1 MTTTTT
7 STTTPTSSTP
17 AAAPSASGPRLE
29 ILSPAEIRRIHEA
42 TLEIIERVGVR
53 FPSARAL
60 DIWAA
65 NGATVDRATSVVR
78 VPAHIMEAAL
88 RTAPPVYTLAG
99 RDPARDLPLDG
110 HHVHLGTDGCGIE
123 VLDPWT
129 LAVRRSAL
137 GDVADIARV
146 ADALDEIA
154 FHWVAVSAQDRPP
167 ATRSLDELLAVW
179 RNSTKHVQSES
190 IVTPE
195 DTATAIEMAAAIVG
209 GRAALRERPV
219 LSLMQCTI
227 SPLAHDGGP
236 IEAALVSAEAGVPV
250 GFMTMASC
258 AFSGPATVAGSL
270 VVGNAE
276 VITALALMQLAY
288 PGSPVYYAAAQTAM
302 DLRSGAYTGGGPE
315 DFLFGAV
322 TNQLADFYDVPLSM
336 GAYATGAKRSD
347 WQAGLENGLSAFM
360 ASVTGSDMLLGAG
373 LLHGSRIWSYE
384 QLVLDTEID
393 SIVKAML
400 RGVPVDDASLALD
413 VIAEVGPGGEYLTAA
428 HTRSTMRGL
437 WQARY
442 LDRRPY
448 SQWEADPD
456 KPHRDALER
465 ARSLLRNHRP
475 EPIDPALD
483 AELDRMIAAHG
494 ERSAAPHGERSAATG
509 SGPAAAAGTA

>member
-1 MTTTTT
+1 MESVSQPATSRPSLTT
-7 STTTPTSSTP
+7 SPPDP
-17 AAAPSASGPRLE
+17 ARPRLE
-29 ILSPAEIRRIHEA
+29 VLSPEAIARIHEA
-42 TLEIIERVGVR
+42 TLTVIERVGVR
-53 FPSARAL
+53 FPSPRAL
-60 DIWAA
+60 DAWAA
-65 NGATVDRATSVVR
+65 AGAQVDRTTGIVR
-78 VPAHIMEAAL
+78 APARLIEDAL
-88 RTAPPVYTLAG
+88 RTAPPRYVLAA

-110 HHVHLGTDGCGIE
+110 VHVHLGTDGCGIE

-137 GDVADIARV
+137 QDVADIARV
-146 ADALDEIA
+146 GDALDEIA

-167 ATRSLDELLAVW
+167 ETRALEELAAVW

-190 IVTPE
+190 IVTAGE
-195 DTATAIEMAAAIVG
+195 TEAAIEMAAAIAG

-227 SPLAHDGGP
+227 SPLAHDGGALD
-236 IEAALVSAEAGVPV
+236 AALVAAEAGIPV

-258 AFSGPATVAGSL
+258 AFSGPATIAGSL

-276 VITALALMQLAY
+276 VIAALALVQLVA
-288 PGSPVYYAAAQTAM
+288 PGAPVYYAAAQTAM

-315 DFLFGAV
+315 DFLFGGA

-360 ASVTGSDMLLGAG
+360 ASVSGADMLLGAG

-384 QLVLDTEID
+384 QLVLDAEID
-393 SIVKAML
+393 SIVKVML
-400 RGVPVDDASLALD
+400 RGIPVDPASLALEA
-413 VIAEVGPGGEYLTAA
+413 IEAVGPGGEYLTSE
-428 HTRSTMRGL
+428 HTRTHMRRL
-437 WQARY
+437 WQARH

-456 KPHRDALER
+456 RMHRDALER
-465 ARSLLRNHRP
+465 ARTLLRDHQP
-475 EPIDPALD
+475 VPLDPALD
-483 AELDRMIAAHG
+483 AELASIIAAHARAAG
-494 ERSAAPHGERSAATG
+494 QPAAPLR
-509 SGPAAAAGTA
+509 

>member
-1 MTTTTT
+1 M
-7 STTTPTSSTP
+7 
-17 AAAPSASGPRLE
+17 AAATAAPVDAGAASRGPSSDGPRLT
-29 ILSPAEIRRIHEA
+29 ILSPADVRRVHEA
-42 TLEIIERVGVR
+42 TLEVIETIGVR
-53 FPSARAL
+53 FPSPLAL
-60 DIWAA
+60 RVWADH
-65 NGATVDRATSVVR
+65 GATVDAATSIVR
-78 VPAHIMEAAL
+78 APGSLIEAAL
-88 RTAPPVYTLAG
+88 RTAPHAYTLAA

-110 HHVHLGTDGCGIE
+110 AHVHLGTDGCGIE

-129 LAVRRSAL
+129 LSVRRSAL
-137 GDVADIARV
+137 QDVADIARV
-146 ADALDEIA
+146 ADALPEIA

-167 ATRSLDELLAVW
+167 MTRALDELTAVW

-190 IVTPE
+190 IVTPDE
-195 DTATAIEMAAAIVG
+195 TATAIELAAAIAG
-209 GRAALRERPV
+209 GRAALRRRPV

-227 SPLAHDGGP
+227 SPLAHDGGA
-236 IEAALVSAEAGVPV
+236 IEAALVAAEAGIPV

-276 VITALALMQLAY
+276 VVAALALLQLAY
-288 PGSPVYYAAAQTAM
+288 PGAPVYYAAAQTAM

-315 DFLFGAV
+315 DFLFGAA

-360 ASVTGSDMLLGAG
+360 ASAVGSDMLLGAG

-393 SIVKAML
+393 RIVKAIL
-400 RGVPVDDASLALD
+400 RGIPVDDATLALD
-413 VIAEVGPGGEYLTAA
+413 VIAAVGPGGEYLTAP
-428 HTRSTMRGL
+428 HTRSTMRDL

-456 KPHRDALER
+456 KPHRDALEFAR
-465 ARSLLRNHRP
+465 ALLRDHRP

-483 AELDRMIAAHG
+483 AELTRILASHG
-494 ERSAAPHGERSAATG
+494 ERAGSADRLPD
-509 SGPAAAAGTA
+509 GTA